1 MDNLGKIVMKTFHV
15 LLGAAIVILFTQ
27 CDALKAI
34 PTNTSG
40 GLFSLNGSWQLTTT
54 SDNNA
59 MQGTIVQV
67 IPGFSDGTART
78 LNNNTYCF
86 REKDI
91 AWRSIK
97 STGAGTFTVET
108 LVSACN
114 GTVLYKPGTLTVL
127 TNDEVRITGSNATS
141 NELIQTWKRVPNV
154 Q

>member
-1 MDNLGKIVMKTFHV
+1 MKRYLFLV
-15 LLGAAIVILFTQ
+15 SAAIVTLFTQ
-27 CDALKAI
+27 CETLKGI

-40 GLFSLNGSWQLTTT
+40 GLFSLNGSWQLATT
-54 SDNNA
+54 SDNGA
-59 MQGTIVQV
+59 MQGTVVQV

-86 REKDI
+86 REKDV
-91 AWRSIK
+91 AWRGIK
-97 STGAGTFTVET
+97 SVGSGTFTIET

-114 GTVLYKPGTLTVL
+114 GSVLYKPATLTVL

-141 NELIQTWKRVPNV
+141 AELIQTWRRVPNV